1 LAGNVTPAEE
11 HHHWVAVT
19 IVTAVHLQVPVSLQF
34 FPFLQTS
41 QKSPPPI
48 SGDFF
53 ITVLS
58 RTALGRVEFLG
69 GEPYE
74 QFGKVHV
81 GH

>member
-1 LAGNVTPAEE
+1 LPGNVTPAKE

-19 IVTAVHLQVPVSLQF
+19 IVTAVHLQVPVFPQS
-34 FPFLQTS
+34 FPFFQAV
-41 QKSPPPI
+41 QISPLPI

-53 ITVLS
+53 ITVFS